1 MTAAQIKANARNQ
14 LFRQIHGYSLT
25 PFINRAI
32 KEGAIT
38 EKEIDVL
45 NEIGMKLEFLKIHQF
60 DNSKKVGLNPHRRCN
75 CCNGIARWKCI
86 ILDEEKFLCNK
97 HKKEFE
103 QDNKQNCEGKWLLTS
118 IIPIDPHK

>member
-45 NEIGMKLEFLKIHQF
+45 NEINMKLEFLKTHQF
-60 DNSKKVGLNPHRRCN
+60 DNSKTVGLTPRRRCHY
-75 CCNGIARWKCI
+75 CNGIAR
-86 ILDEEKFLCNK
+86 
-97 HKKEFE
+97 
-103 QDNKQNCEGKWLLTS
+103 
-118 IIPIDPHK
+118 